1 MAGSRLPEKRDWD
14 LVPQASCAGCQPRCW
29 EPSLQWFSVGGAPRP
44 TATAL
49 GSWAAQSPGPQAG
62 QGSLGAVR
70 RWGGGVLWRK
80 RTLLLPPPSEESSDP
95 HPDGNS
101 LSAVFVPNTHSG
113 WNDRRGLINKWMGHR
128 GGF

>member
-70 RWGGGVLWRK
+70 RWGGGAVEEEDPAPATSFRGEF
-80 RTLLLPPPSEESSDP
+80 RPPSRRQQP
-95 HPDGNS
+95 LRRLRPQ
-101 LSAVFVPNTHSG
+101 HSQRLERQEG
-113 WNDRRGLINKWMGHR
+113 AD
-128 GGF
+128 